1 MSTATEN
8 KDFKV
13 KHGLTVSQGGT
24 FGGAVTVGTPTE
36 AAHATTKSYVD
47 ALAGKENTVSLEVPT
62 NVSDGSIWLDLSSY
76 VLKMHY
82 DGYWFDITQVSLSA
96 DAGSPTAVFSGTID
110 AGTPDDIANVSTV
123 DGGIL

>member
-1 MSTATEN
+1 MSTQS

-13 KHGLTVSQGGT
+13 KHGLAVSQGGS
-24 FGGAVTVGTPTE
+24 FGGAVVVGTPTQ
-36 AAHATTKSYVD
+36 ADHATTKSYVD

-76 VLKMHY
+76 ILKVYY
-82 DGYWFDITQVSLSA
+82 DGYWFDITQVSITP
-96 DAGSPTAVFSGTID
+96 DAGSPTAVFTGTID
-110 AGTPDDIANVSTV
+110 AGTPEEVSGVSTF

>member
-1 MSTATEN
+1 LSTQS

-13 KHGLTVSQGGT
+13 KHGLSVSQGGT

-36 AAHATTKSYVD
+36 AGHATTKSYVD
-47 ALAGKENTVSLEVPT
+47 ALAGKENTVSLEAPV

-76 VLKMHY
+76 VLKMYY
-82 DGYWFDITQVSLSA
+82 DGYWFNITEVSISP
-96 DAGSPTAVFSGTID
+96 DGGSPTAVFSGTID
-110 AGTPDDIANVSTV
+110 SGTPDEVPGIYTF